1 MSIMTVPDDDGEEE
15 RAFLGVITN
24 QFGEEKVE
32 LVIPEDLKSGIRFVG
47 DMACASSTSDSKR
60 FLFWTPVGFQDR
72 FLWCQ
77 LTQAVARTS
86 SHPDFISNF
95 RIALSSNRLRRRK

>member
-60 FLFWTPVGFQDR
+60 LLFWPLLVFKIDSFG
-72 FLWCQ
+72 
-77 LTQAVARTS
+77 V
-86 SHPDFISNF
+86 
-95 RIALSSNRLRRRK
+95 